1 MRLEDLNWMD
11 VERYLKIDDRLM
23 IVLGACEQ
31 HAYLSLLTDTKI
43 PLALAEAASQT
54 SGVLVAPAMPY
65 GVSPHFAAYP
75 GTISLRSDTFL
86 KLVEDLV
93 RSVYQAGFRRILVL
107 NGHAGNQIARARLV
121 ELINELPGLKIAW
134 YEWWLSHSIEA
145 IALKYELKRGHANWM
160 EAFPFVRVSELPEE
174 PKIPPAYR
182 GLLGAEETRKRFDDG
197 SFGGPYQVSAE
208 IMDEILAAAIAD
220 VIELLNF

>member
-23 IVLGACEQ
+23 IVLGA
-31 HAYLSLLTDTKI
+31 ASSTPISLHPTQKS
-43 PLALAEAASQT
+43 AGAGGGGQQT

-86 KLVEDLV
+86 VVEDLV
-93 RSVYQAGFRRILVL
+93 RSVHQAGFRRILVL

-160 EAFPFVRVSELPEE
+160 EAFPFARVSELPEE